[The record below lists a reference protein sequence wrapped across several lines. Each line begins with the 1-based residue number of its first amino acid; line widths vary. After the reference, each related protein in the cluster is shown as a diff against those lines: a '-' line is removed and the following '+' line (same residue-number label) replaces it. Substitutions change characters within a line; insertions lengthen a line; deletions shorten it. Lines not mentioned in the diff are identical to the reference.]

1 MPSALILGS
10 CLRVLFRWVFI
21 CPGGGRRDGNSKAPE
36 SAMFHHLRLIKENE
50 PCCHPFEIGIDT
62 KFILA
67 LEQID
72 YSKSAL
78 NMPLRH
84 FVTKECFLQ
93 FVLQHWELFW
103 ISKSCSVTFL
113 IYHILTKPSIL
124 VLEKRKV
131 NILDLRRLKDT
142 LKDLSGWKWSNN
154 GHRVF
159 GNPLTRHLTFNPL

>member
-1 MPSALILGS
+1 M
-10 CLRVLFRWVFI
+10 FI

-84 FVTKECFLQ
+84 FVTKECFFANRFATLRAFLNKQ
-93 FVLQHWELFW
+93 ELFRDFFN
-103 ISKSCSVTFL
+103 ISYSNQAVDFG
-113 IYHILTKPSIL
+113 P
-124 VLEKRKV
+124 RK
-131 NILDLRRLKDT
+131 T
-142 LKDLSGWKWSNN
+142 
-154 GHRVF
+154 
-159 GNPLTRHLTFNPL
+159 

>member
-10 CLRVLFRWVFI
+10 CLRVLFRWVFT

-36 SAMFHHLRLIKENE
+36 SAMFHHLRLIKEKE
-50 PCCHPFEIGIDT
+50 PCCHLFEIGIDT

-159 GNPLTRHLTFNPL
+159 GNPLTHHLTFNPL